1 MPVRFGVLAG
11 HEGRSTEPE
20 PDAVGRA
27 EAKRLRRSY
36 LVALTYPLWHLAAPE
51 GARDPWILWWL
62 VAASFAALAAL
73 SLVSDRVSQRLRHLF
88 PICSWLVALHLYTLA
103 SWNDMSPFYV
113 VGSVMAVIT
122 TVVFIR
128 NRPGLLGYMGFLSIL
143 TVSLYRMDPSTTK
156 LAYWGGVLSVMPLAY
171 LRLDLQLRR
180 EAMARD
186 MATELETRVEE
197 RTHEVLDANRR
208 LQEEIAERKRLEGH
222 LRFSHKMEVLGRIAG
237 GLAHDFNNLLTTVN
251 VYAELVIDGLEPHSS
266 VRGDAEQIQKTTR
279 QASSLT
285 QQLLAF
291 SRGNSEQRVIDMNE
305 AVLEASQML
314 RRILPEKTVFD
325 YRLADRTACVRAGPD
340 QLGRVLMNLILNA
353 RDAMPDGGSLHVEVA
368 IRDEDLPEALD
379 AEAGAEYV
387 VLTVT
392 DTGRGMDEET
402 LSRAFDP
409 FFTRRPDG
417 EGTGLGLSI
426 VYGIV
431 EQAGGH
437 VRAESEVGRGTRFE
451 VYWPFEAATVG
462 APASQ
467 RQPLPQ
473 NPGAERILL
482 VEDEAALRTV
492 LVRVLRENGYEVV
505 GAVDG
510 EAALAELEDPAV
522 RFDLV
527 LSDLVMPRMN
537 GYELA
542 DRLRRW
548 HPETKVL
555 LMSAQSNHASLGGR
569 EPPPGVDLLAKPFEL
584 RDLALRV
591 RSVLE
596 APPRA

>member
-1 MPVRFGVLAG
+1 MPVRFGALAG
-11 HEGRSTEPE
+11 HEEPPIEPATQAERRTEA
-20 PDAVGRA
+20 D
-27 EAKRLRRSY
+27 RLRRAY

-62 VAASFAALAAL
+62 VAACFAALAAV
-73 SLVSDRVSQRLRHLF
+73 SLVSDWVAQRLRHLF
-88 PICSWLVALHLYTLA
+88 PICSWLVPLHLYTLA

-128 NRPGLLGYMGFLSIL
+128 NRPGLLAYVAFLAVL
-143 TVSLYRMDPSTTK
+143 TIALYRLDPSTTK

-180 EAMARD
+180 EEMARE
-186 MATELETRVEE
+186 MAVELETRVEE
-197 RTHEVLDANRR
+197 RTRELRASNRR
-208 LQEEIAERKRLEGH
+208 LEEEIAERERLEGH

-251 VYAELVIDGLEPHSS
+251 VYAELVIDGLEPHSN

-279 QASSLT
+279 QASALT

-291 SRGNSEQRVIDMNE
+291 SRGNVEQRVIDMND
-305 AVLEASQML
+305 AVLEVSQML
-314 RRILPEKTVFD
+314 RRILPEKTVFE
-325 YRLADRTACVRAGPD
+325 YRLADRAANVRAGPD

-353 RDAMPDGGSLHVEVA
+353 RDAMPDGGSLCVEVA
-368 IRDEDLPEALD
+368 IRDEDLPEALG

-387 VLTVT
+387 VLSVT
-392 DTGRGMDEET
+392 DTGHGMDEET
-402 LSRAFDP
+402 LARAFDP
-409 FFTRRPDG
+409 FFTRRPKG

-431 EQAGGH
+431 EQADGH

-451 VYWPFEAATVG
+451 VYWPLEDAAAG
-462 APASQ
+462 ALAAEPEPLSQ
-467 RQPLPQ
+467 QES
-473 NPGAERILL
+473 AERILL
-482 VEDEAALRTV
+482 VEDEEALRAV

-505 GAVDG
+505 GTADG
-510 EAALAELEDPAV
+510 EAALAELEDPAA

-542 DRLRRW
+542 DRLRQW

-555 LMSAQSNHASLGGR
+555 LMSAESNHVSLGGR

-584 RDLALRV
+584 RELAVRV
-591 RSVLE
+591 RRVLE
-596 APPRA
+596 GPPRA